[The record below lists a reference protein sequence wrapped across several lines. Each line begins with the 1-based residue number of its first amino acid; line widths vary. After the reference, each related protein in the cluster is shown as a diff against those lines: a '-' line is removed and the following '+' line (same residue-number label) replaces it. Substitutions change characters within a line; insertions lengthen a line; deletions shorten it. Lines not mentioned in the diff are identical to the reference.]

1 MVGPAGFCVGCWY
14 FGAEWLG
21 ARSGEAAAVVML
33 PRVAVHASTCRRR
46 YRPTWLLTS
55 GLSYLASVN
64 AGQPVPSH
72 SGGPG
77 RWLGSHAALLRVG
90 NGDYDRPNDHGGI
103 CDRRIRMIVEQDRRR
118 YSEPRQQ
125 VNASTALSLRDG
137 PMTARLLT
145 ELAGPPTTVVRA
157 LDRRARRRPV
167 GPRLRCGDGA
177 RRNSS
182 SSGAKYTVSPCR
194 GERSYT
200 VGEPQRSRVG
210 NKPYCGS
217 RCTQSD
223 NKIGIGRWAA
233 LGGSGQSAAIR

>member
-46 YRPTWLLTS
+46 YRPTWLPTS

-90 NGDYDRPNDHGGI
+90 NGDYDRRNGHGGI
-103 CDRRIRMIVEQDRRR
+103 CDRRIRMIVERDRRR
-118 YSEPRQQ
+118 YAEPRQQ
-125 VNASTALSLRDG
+125 VNAAMALSLRDD

-145 ELAGPPTTVVRA
+145 ELVDPPTTVVRA
-157 LDRRARRRPV
+157 LDRRANADRSDFACAAVMMQRAT
-167 GPRLRCGDGA
+167 RLARGRNTTCCRVAENGRTWWGSLSGAASETHARCGSWCA
-177 RRNSS
+177 RSN
-182 SSGAKYTVSPCR
+182 
-194 GERSYT
+194 
-200 VGEPQRSRVG
+200 
-210 NKPYCGS
+210 NKAPGCP
-217 RCTQSD
+217 
-223 NKIGIGRWAA
+223 GRP
-233 LGGSGQSAAIR
+233 AAIR